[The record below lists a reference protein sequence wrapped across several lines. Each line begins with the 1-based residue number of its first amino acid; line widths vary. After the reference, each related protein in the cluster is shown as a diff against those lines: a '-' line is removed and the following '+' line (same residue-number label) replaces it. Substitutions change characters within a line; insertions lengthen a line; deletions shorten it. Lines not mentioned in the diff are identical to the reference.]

1 MTEIR
6 FLDGDAARAW
16 LDDLCEVLSDC
27 VNDGASVSFMLP
39 YGLEDARP
47 YWNEVAEAAGRGDT
61 LLVVAIVEGRVV
73 GTVQVGIKQAPNQPH
88 RADVKKLL
96 VHRSARGLGL
106 SRLLMDAA
114 EAEAVK
120 CGKTLLVLDTATGSP
135 AEAIYPRFGWTR
147 VGVVP
152 DYALYPDGR
161 FCGTTFF
168 YKRIGPVE
176 A

>member
-6 FLDGDAARAW
+6 FLGGDAARTW
-16 LDDLCEVLSDC
+16 LDDLCEVLADC

-39 YGLEDARP
+39 YGVEDARP
-47 YWNEVAEAAGRGDT
+47 YWLEVADAAGRGDT
-61 LLVVAIVEGRVV
+61 LLAVAIVEGRVV

-88 RADVKKLL
+88 RGDVKKLL

-135 AEAIYPRFGWTR
+135 AEAIYPRFGWVR

-168 YKRIGPVE
+168 YKRIGSV
-176 A
+176 AA